1 MKLKRSVFLI
11 GALVLIMIY
20 TTCGKRIGFD
30 RERTVT
36 VIVER
41 VKKGNIDQYLDLT
54 GQIVGKDEVKVYS
67 DVPGKVAKI
76 VKYEG
81 NYVYKDSPIAYI
93 DRSQVG
99 ADYALAPV
107 RSPISGY
114 VTAIYVSPGQA
125 VNPGTVPIA
134 SVGNINALEVIVNVP
149 ESRVGEIQHYQRVLI
164 KVPAFPNKIFYGKVY
179 RKDLTVDPL
188 SRTLV
193 VRVSIDESKGLLPGM
208 YADVSILLKSAQ
220 DIFIL
225 PNSAVFETDG
235 KYDLYLNISNTARL
249 RNVEV
254 LFTYKDMVAVKS
266 GITTN
271 DEVVTFGREFLK
283 DGIRI
288 NPVYEKEEGGK

>member
-1 MKLKRSVFLI
+1 MKSKKVILLLGLV
-11 GALVLIMIY
+11 VLITGY
-20 TTCGKRIGFD
+20 SGCGKKVGFD
-30 RERTVT
+30 RERAVT
-36 VIVER
+36 VMVQR
-41 VKKGNIDQYLDLT
+41 VKKGSMDQYLDLT

-67 DVPGKVAKI
+67 DVPGKVARI

-81 NYVYKDSPIAYI
+81 NYVYKDSPIVYI
-93 DRSQVG
+93 DRSQIG

-114 VTAIYVSPGQA
+114 VTAIYVSPGQT
-125 VNPGTVPIA
+125 VSPGTVPIA

-149 ESRVGEIQHYQRVLI
+149 ESRVGEIQYNQRVLV
-164 KVPAFPNKIFYGKVY
+164 KVPAFPDKVFYGKVY

-188 SRTLV
+188 SHTLV
-193 VRVSIDESKGLLPGM
+193 VRASIDDSKGLLPGM
-208 YADVSILLKSAQ
+208 YADVSILLRSAQ
-220 DIFIL
+220 DVFIL

-235 KYDLYLNISNTARL
+235 KYDLYVNVSNTARL
-249 RNVEV
+249 RKVEV

-283 DGIRI
+283 EGIRI